1 MLNLLSSIA
10 EDSMSRSIGGSMR
23 KIYSLIVV
31 IAALFS
37 LLAVSGCGGSNSTQV
52 VNPNHDTP
60 PPSTTFS
67 NALLNGNYVVAV
79 KGTNANGPFTLLAI
93 LQADGNGT
101 IPMGHTFYN
110 SSTIS
115 IGNFPISGTYNVA
128 GDGRATFN
136 LNVPTLD
143 AITLG
148 AITLDAVLLSPQHGM
163 VVRFDS
169 TATASGSI
177 DKQAALPF
185 SAAAM
190 AGTYVFNFQGTDS
203 TGQPESSVGTFTVD
217 DKSNITGGI
226 QDTNDNGVITTGAAV
241 MAAPSSVFDVV
252 PEVGNGVFSYTTSPE
267 GLRDYA
273 LVAIDANHIKFASN
287 ESTKIQLG
295 DLYRASPANFSGSL
309 VFALH
314 GVAGAGGPAF
324 AAGGIINTNNAG
336 GVLSS
341 SVEDV
346 NSGGA
351 VSLNSPLSGT
361 YSASGSRVLLT
372 LNGGAIN
379 LAAYPSMGGFQVIE
393 TDSSAIASGVALPQT
408 GGFSNATLNGD
419 YGATFAG
426 SSASGEFVAL
436 ARATAD
442 GNGHLTGM
450 LNLND
455 NGSLQSDLALN
466 GTYAMSSNG
475 RAPGTLATSAGSLN
489 VIYYVASKNQG
500 LFIDVDGNHISQ
512 GVLARQQ

>member
-1 MLNLLSSIA
+1 
-10 EDSMSRSIGGSMR
+10 MR
-23 KIYSLIVV
+23 KIYYIVVV

-37 LLAVSGCGGSNSTQV
+37 LLIVSGCGGSNSAQV
-52 VNPNHDTP
+52 VNPSHDSP
-60 PPSTTFS
+60 PPSTAFS
-67 NALLNGNYVVAV
+67 NAILNGNYVVAF

-93 LQADGNGT
+93 LQADGSGN
-101 IPMGHTFYN
+101 IPAGHTFYN
-110 SSTIS
+110 SSTLA
-115 IGNFPISGTYNVA
+115 IGNFPIAGTYNVA
-128 GDGRATFN
+128 GDGRTTFN

-148 AITLDAVLLSPQHGM
+148 AITLDAVLVSPQHGM

-190 AGTYVFNFQGTDS
+190 TGTYVFNFQGTDS
-203 TGQPESSVGTFTVD
+203 AGQPESSVGAFTVD
-217 DKSNITGGI
+217 DKANITGGI
-226 QDTNDNGVITTGAAV
+226 QDTNDNGVITAGAAV
-241 MAAPSSVFDVV
+241 MAAPTSVFDVV
-252 PEVGNGVFSYTTSPE
+252 PDVGNGVFSYTTSPE

-287 ESTKIQLG
+287 ESNKVQLG
-295 DLYRASPANFSGSL
+295 DLYRAAPGNFSGSL
-309 VFALH
+309 VFALQ

-324 AAGGIINTNNAG
+324 AAGGIINTDNAG

-361 YSASGSRVLLT
+361 YSASGSRILLT
-372 LNGGAIN
+372 LNGGAIH

-393 TDSSAIASGVALPQT
+393 TDSSAIASGVALQQT
-408 GGFSNATLNGD
+408 GGFSDTTLNGN
-419 YGATFAG
+419 YGATLAG
-426 SSASGEFVAL
+426 RSASGEFVAL
-436 ARATAD
+436 AQATAD

-455 NGSLQSDLALN
+455 NGSLHSDLALN

-475 RAPGTLATSAGSLN
+475 RATGRLVTSAGPLN

-500 LFIDVDGNHISQ
+500 LFIDVDGDHISQ
-512 GVLARQQ
+512 GVLTRQQ

>member
-1 MLNLLSSIA
+1 
-10 EDSMSRSIGGSMR
+10 MR

-37 LLAVSGCGGSNSTQV
+37 LMAVSGCGGGSNSAQG

-60 PPSTTFS
+60 PPSTPTPTPTAFS

-79 KGTNANGPFTLLAI
+79 KGTTANGPFTLLAI

-128 GDGRATFN
+128 GDGRTTFN

-148 AITLDAVLLSPQHGM
+148 TITLDAVLISPQHGM

-203 TGQPESSVGTFTVD
+203 AGQPETSVGTFTVD

-226 QDTNDNGVITTGAAV
+226 QDTNDNGVITAGAAV

-252 PEVGNGVFSYTTSPE
+252 PDVGNGVFSYTTSPE

-287 ESTKIQLG
+287 ESNKVQLG

-361 YSASGSRVLLT
+361 YSASGSRVLLA

-466 GTYAMSSNG
+466 GTYSMSSNG
-475 RAPGTLATSAGSLN
+475 RAPGTLVTSAGSLN

-500 LFIDVDGNHISQ
+500 LFIEVDNRISQ

>member
-1 MLNLLSSIA
+1 
-10 EDSMSRSIGGSMR
+10 MR
-23 KIYSLIVV
+23 KVYSLIVV
-31 IAALFS
+31 IIALFS
-37 LLAVSGCGGSNSTQV
+37 FLAVTGCGGSNSAQV
-52 VNPNHDTP
+52 VNPTHDTP
-60 PPSTTFS
+60 PPTTTFS

-79 KGTNANGPFTLLAI
+79 KGTNAKGPFTLLAI

-101 IPMGHTFYN
+101 ISTGHTFYN
-110 SSTIS
+110 SSTVS

-128 GDGRATFN
+128 GDGRTRFN
-136 LNVPTLD
+136 LNVATLD
-143 AITLG
+143 LITLD
-148 AITLDAVLLSPQHGM
+148 AITLDAVLVSPQHGM

-190 AGTYVFNFQGTDS
+190 AGTYVFNFQGTDGA
-203 TGQPESSVGTFTVD
+203 GQLETSVGTFTVD
-217 DKSNITGGI
+217 DKANITGGI
-226 QDTNDNGVITTGAAV
+226 QDTNDNGVITAGAAV
-241 MAAPSSVFDVV
+241 MAAPTSVFDVI
-252 PEVGNGVFSYTTSPE
+252 PEVGNGVFSYTTAPE

-287 ESTKIQLG
+287 DSTKVQLG
-295 DLYRASPANFSGSL
+295 DLYRASPADFSGSL
-309 VFALH
+309 AFALQ

-324 AAGGIINTNNAG
+324 AAGGILNTDNAG

-361 YSASGSRVLLT
+361 YSVTGSRVLLA
-372 LNGGAIN
+372 LNGGAIK

-408 GGFSNATLNGD
+408 GGFSNTTLNGN

-436 ARATAD
+436 ARPTAD

-450 LNLND
+450 LDLND
-455 NGSLQSDLALN
+455 NGSLQSNLALN
-466 GTYAMSSNG
+466 GTYSISNNG
-475 RAPGTLATSAGSLN
+475 RAPGTLVTSAGSLN
-489 VIYYVASKNQG
+489 VIYYVASKSQG
-500 LFIDVDGNHISQ
+500 LFIDVDGDHISQ
-512 GVLARQQ
+512 GVLTRQQ

>member
-1 MLNLLSSIA
+1 
-10 EDSMSRSIGGSMR
+10 MR
-23 KIYSLIVV
+23 KVYSLIVV
-31 IAALFS
+31 IVALSS
-37 LLAVSGCGGSNSTQV
+37 LIVVSGCGGGSNSARV
-52 VNPNHDTP
+52 VDPNHDTP
-60 PPSTTFS
+60 PPSPTPTPQTTFS
-67 NALLNGNYVVAV
+67 NDLLNGNYVVAV
-79 KGTNANGPFTLLAI
+79 KGTNAKGPFTLLAI

-101 IPMGHTFYN
+101 IPSGHTFYN
-110 SSTIS
+110 ASTLS
-115 IGNFPISGTYNVA
+115 FGNFPISGTYNVA

-136 LNVPTLD
+136 LSVNALDSFTLEP
-143 AITLG
+143 
-148 AITLDAVLLSPQHGM
+148 ITLDAVLLDAQQGM

-169 TATASGSI
+169 AATASGSI

-190 AGTYVFNFQGTDS
+190 AGTYVFNLQGTDS
-203 TGQPESSVGTFTVD
+203 AGQPEASVGTFTVD
-217 DKSNITGGI
+217 GGSNITGGI
-226 QDTNDNGVITTGAAV
+226 QDTNDNGMITTGAV

-273 LVAIDANHIKFASN
+273 LVAIDPNHIKFASN
-287 ESTKIQLG
+287 ESNKVQLG
-295 DLYRASPANFSGSL
+295 DLYRASTMNFSGSL

-314 GVAGAGGPAF
+314 GVAGTGGPAF
-324 AAGGIINTNNAG
+324 AAGGIVNTDGAG

-346 NSGGA
+346 NTGGV

-361 YSASGSRVLLT
+361 YSTSASRVLLT

-408 GGFSNATLNGD
+408 GGLSDVTLNGN

-426 SSASGEFVAL
+426 NSASGDFVAL
-436 ARATAD
+436 AQATAD

-455 NGSLQSDLALN
+455 NGSLLSNLALN
-466 GTYAMSSNG
+466 GTYAISSNG
-475 RAPGTLATSAGSLN
+475 RAPGTLVTSDGSLN
-489 VIYYVASKNQG
+489 VIYYVASKSQG
-500 LFIDVDGNHISQ
+500 LFIEVDGNRISQ
-512 GVLARQQ
+512 GVLVRQQ

>member
-1 MLNLLSSIA
+1 
-10 EDSMSRSIGGSMR
+10 MR
-23 KIYSLIVV
+23 KVYSLIVV
-31 IAALFS
+31 IIVLSS
-37 LLAVSGCGGSNSTQV
+37 LMVVSGCGGGSNSAQV
-52 VNPNHDTP
+52 VDPNHDKPSPTP
-60 PPSTTFS
+60 TPTPTPTTFS

-79 KGTNANGPFTLLAI
+79 KGTNAKGPYTLLAI

-101 IPMGHTFYN
+101 IPTGHTFYN
-110 SSTIS
+110 ASTLS
-115 IGNFPISGTYNVA
+115 FGNFPISGTYNVA

-136 LNVPTLD
+136 LNVNTLD
-143 AITLG
+143 SFTLEP
-148 AITLDAVLLSPQHGM
+148 ITLDAVLIDAQHGM
-163 VVRFDS
+163 VARFDS

-190 AGTYVFNFQGTDS
+190 AGSYVFNFQGTDS
-203 TGQPESSVGTFTVD
+203 AGQPETSVGTFTVD
-217 DKSNITGGI
+217 NQSNITGGI
-226 QDTNDNGVITTGAAV
+226 QDTNDNGVIMTGAAV
-241 MAAPSSVFDVV
+241 MAAPTSVFDVV

-273 LVAIDANHIKFASN
+273 LVAIDPNHIKFASN
-287 ESTKIQLG
+287 ESDKVQLG

-309 VFALH
+309 VFALQ

-324 AAGGIINTNNAG
+324 AAGGIVNTDSAG

-346 NSGGA
+346 NSGGM

-361 YSASGSRVLLT
+361 YSTSGRRVLLT

-379 LAAYPSMGGFQVIE
+379 LAAYPSMEGFQIIE

-408 GGFSNATLNGD
+408 GGFSDATLNGN
-419 YGATFAG
+419 YGATLAG
-426 SSASGEFVAL
+426 HSASGAFVAL
-436 ARATAD
+436 ARAAAD

-455 NGSLQSDLALN
+455 NGSLLPDLALN
-466 GTYAMSSNG
+466 GTYAVSGNG
-475 RAPGTLATSAGSLN
+475 RAPGTLVTSAGTLN
-489 VIYYVASKNQG
+489 VIYYVASKSQG
-500 LFIDVDGNHISQ
+500 LFIEVDGNRIAQ

>member
-1 MLNLLSSIA
+1 
-10 EDSMSRSIGGSMR
+10 MR
-23 KIYSLIVV
+23 KIYSGIVV
-31 IAALFS
+31 TVALFS
-37 LLAVSGCGGSNSTQV
+37 LLAVSGCGGGNSAQV

-60 PPSTTFS
+60 PPATTFS

-79 KGTNANGPFTLLAI
+79 KGANAKGPFTLLAI
-93 LQADGNGT
+93 LQADGNGA
-101 IPMGHTFYN
+101 IPTGHTFYN
-110 SSTIS
+110 ASTLS
-115 IGNFPISGTYNVA
+115 FGNFPVSGTYNVA
-128 GDGRATFN
+128 GDGRTTFN
-136 LNVPTLD
+136 LTIATLD
-143 AITLG
+143 AITPDP
-148 AITLDAVLLSPQHGM
+148 ITLDAVLLSPHHGM

-190 AGTYVFNFQGTDS
+190 AGNYVFNFQGTDS
-203 TGQPESSVGTFTVD
+203 AGQPETSVGTFTVD

-226 QDTNDNGVITTGAAV
+226 QDTNDNGVITAGAAV
-241 MAAPSSVFDVV
+241 MAAPTSVFDVI
-252 PEVGNGVFSYTTSPE
+252 PDVGNGVFSYTTSPD

-287 ESTKIQLG
+287 ESNKVQLG

-309 VFALH
+309 VFGLR
-314 GVAGAGGPAF
+314 GLAGAGGPAF
-324 AAGGIINTNNAG
+324 AAGGILNTDNRG

-351 VSLNSPLSGT
+351 ISLNSPLSGT
-361 YSASGSRVLLT
+361 YSASGSRVLLK

-379 LAAYPSMGGFQVIE
+379 LAAYPSMEGFQVIE
-393 TDSSAIASGVALPQT
+393 TDSSAIASGVALQQT
-408 GGFSNATLNGD
+408 GEFSNATLNGN
-419 YGATFAG
+419 YGATLAG
-426 SSASGEFVAL
+426 NSASGAFVAL
-436 ARATAD
+436 AQATAD

-450 LNLND
+450 LNLNN

-475 RAPGTLATSAGSLN
+475 RAPGTLVTSAGSLN
-489 VIYYVASKNQG
+489 VIYYVASKSQG
-500 LFIDVDGNHISQ
+500 LFIEVDGDRISQ
-512 GVLARQQ
+512 GVLVRQQ